1 MAQRL
6 SQLASELWPFL
17 LPKVGA
23 MVQGAGGGGGVSG
36 GSVGLHDLSGSLHK
50 GTLATLTP
58 TMPSCTASSTR
69 RITVSPAHSIRLWD

>member
-23 MVQGAGGGGGVSG
+23 MVQGAGGRAIQMY
-36 GSVGLHDLSGSLHK
+36 DLG
-50 GTLATLTP
+50 
-58 TMPSCTASSTR
+58 
-69 RITVSPAHSIRLWD
+69 RLSEGHTI